1 MDSLIGAVGNVVH
14 FLFYFVLA
22 YFFVLAMVIFI
33 HELGHYLVGR
43 WCKVRVVS
51 FSLGFGPEIFG
62 FTDKHGTRWRLAAI
76 PLGGYVKFF
85 GDANAASAGDNGAVT
100 TMTAEERSGAF
111 ALKPVWQR
119 ALIVLAGPM
128 ANFILA
134 IGIFTCFFF
143 VQGRAYMVPVVAQA
157 FESSRALEAGF
168 LSGDR
173 LLAVNGRDLRSVSDF
188 IPLVQLNAESPM
200 TVTVERAG
208 ETLDVTVTPE
218 RVVQNTAF
226 GPVSMGKVG
235 LQFDGSAEHQRFE
248 SLSPVGAV
256 GAAVEQCDTIARQTF
271 HFLGRLFAG
280 RENLDQLN
288 GPVGI
293 ANITGQVAKTG
304 IENLI
309 WLAAVLSFSIG
320 LVNLFPIPVLDGG
333 HLVFYAIEAIR
344 RRPLKMQVQELG
356 YRIGF
361 GLILTL
367 LVVVSFNDVRKLVG
381 MLIG

>member
-1 MDSLIGAVGNVVH
+1 MENLFGMLGQLTH
-14 FLFYFVLA
+14 FLVYFVLA
-22 YFFVLAMVIFI
+22 YFFVLAAVIFI

-43 WCKVRVVS
+43 WFKVRVLS
-51 FSLGFGPEIFG
+51 FSLGFGPELWG
-62 FTDKHGTRWRLAAI
+62 YTDRHGTRWRLAAI

-85 GDANAASAGDNGAVT
+85 GDANAASAADNDQIAV
-100 TMTAEERSGAF
+100 MSQQERNEAF

-119 ALIVLAGPM
+119 ALIVLAGPA
-128 ANFILA
+128 ANFVLALA
-134 IGIFTCFFF
+134 IFAGVFFAE
-143 VQGRAYMVPVVAQA
+143 GRAYMVPVVAQA
-157 FESSRALEAGF
+157 LENSRAADAGF
-168 LSGDR
+168 SPGDKII
-173 LLAVNGRDLRSVSDF
+173 AVNGREVRSVSDF
-188 IPLVQLNAESPM
+188 IPIVQLNAESPLQISL
-200 TVTVERAG
+200 ERAG
-208 ETLDVTVTPE
+208 VPAEVTVIPA

-226 GPVSMGKVG
+226 GPVSMGQIG
-235 LQFDGSAEHQRFE
+235 LQFDGDAANQRFE
-248 SLSPVGAV
+248 TLGPAASVV
-256 GAAVEQCDTIARQTF
+256 AAVEQCSTIARQTF

-304 IENLI
+304 LDNLI

-333 HLVFYAIEAIR
+333 HLVFYAIEAFR
-344 RRPLKMQVQELG
+344 RRPLRANVQELG

-367 LVVVSFNDVRKLVG
+367 LVVVSFNDVRKLVS
-381 MLIG
+381 LITG